1 MSTRTGLIARKEGMS
16 RYFDAD
22 GNHVPVTILKVEKLQ
37 VVQVMTQEKNGYVA
51 VQLGAGT
58 PKVKNMAKA
67 QREMFAKQKVA
78 PKAKMMEFRVDPKNV
93 LEVGAELSVNHF
105 VAGQFVDCQAT
116 STGKGY
122 AGVMKRWNFGGLR
135 ATHGVSVSHRSAGS
149 TGNRQD
155 PGRTFPGK
163 KMAGHLGAET
173 VTTQN
178 LKVVAVDEEDGL
190 ILIQGSV
197 PGHKGAWVSICD
209 AVKKPRPKDA
219 PLPAGLKKVSVSET
233 DQTAQQAAAA
243 KQEQQETGQQE
254 VSVSETDQ
262 TDQPKAE

>member
-1 MSTRTGLIARKEGMS
+1 MSKRTGLIARKEGMS

-37 VVQVMTQEKNGYVA
+37 VVSVKTEEKHGYTA
-51 VQLGAGT
+51 VQLGCGT

-78 PKAKMMEFRVDPKNV
+78 PKAKMMEFRIDPKNV

-105 VAGQFVDCQAT
+105 LPGQFVDCQGI
-116 STGKGY
+116 STGKGF
-122 AGVMKRWNFGGLR
+122 AGAMKRWNFGGLR
-135 ATHGVSVSHRSAGS
+135 ATHGVSVSHRSHGS

-163 KMAGHLGAET
+163 KMAGHLGAELT
-173 VTTQN
+173 TTQN

-209 AVKKPRPKDA
+209 AVKKDRPKDA
-219 PLPAGLKKVSVSET
+219 PLPAGLK
-233 DQTAQQAAAA
+233 AAAAA
-243 KQEQQETGQQE
+243 KQEQQEAPAAESQPAAADE
-254 VSVSETDQ
+254 A
-262 TDQPKAE
+262 PKAE